1 MKTSITKSALAFA
14 LGATLMVAATQAGAE
29 NARPP
34 IEGVW
39 QVTRHGVNCQT
50 GQQVNSFPALMT
62 FHKDG
67 IIDSDAVAPGSTAAA
82 GTAEHGLWQ
91 REPGKENYSFRLI
104 SYGWDN
110 AGIFGGSIEVT
121 GSLRLL
127 SRSRFAY
134 DATIEIFDASGNLLA
149 THCGQATAT
158 RFE

>member
-1 MKTSITKSALAFA
+1 MKMGLTKSALAFA
-14 LGATLMVAATQAGAE
+14 LGATMMVATVQASAE
-29 NARPP
+29 SAQPP

-67 IIDSDAVAPGSTAAA
+67 TIGSDAVAPGSTAAA

-91 REPGKENYSFRLI
+91 REPGNQNYSFRLI

-110 AGIFGGSIEVT
+110 TGTFEGSIKVT

-127 SRSRFAY
+127 SRDSFDY
-134 DATIEIFDASGNLLA
+134 DATIEIFDAGGNVLA
-149 THCGQATAT
+149 THCGHATGT

>member
-1 MKTSITKSALAFA
+1 MKICFTKSALAFA
-14 LGATLMVAATQAGAE
+14 LGAGMMVAAVQTRAE
-29 NARPP
+29 SAQPP

-67 IIDSDAVAPGSTAAA
+67 TIGSDAVAPGSTAAA

-91 REPGKENYSFRLI
+91 REPGHQNYSFRLI

-110 AGIFGGSIEVT
+110 TGTFEGSIKVT

-127 SRSRFAY
+127 SRDSFDY
-134 DATIEIFDASGNLLA
+134 DATIEILDAGGNLLA
-149 THCGQATAT
+149 THCGQATGT